1 MLSGV
6 AADSVPGNA
15 VVTMRSG
22 STGKR
27 LPLCHY
33 ALGLFDR
40 IFIYTSKRRSIV
52 DESFFVGRPSIQI
65 LQFFRRSPFEQQLR
79 DFSLVS
85 VSGSVKRCRYQ

>member
-15 VVTMRSG
+15 CRCG
-22 STGKR
+22 
-27 LPLCHY
+27 HY
-33 ALGLFDR
+33 ALGRFDP
-40 IFIYTSKRRSIV
+40 IFICSSKRRSIV
-52 DESFFVGRPSIQI
+52 DESIFVGRPSIQI
-65 LQFFRRSPFEQQLR
+65 LQFFRRSPLEQQLR